1 MKFTQKQIILVA
13 GGIIILVAAFY
24 LLTIGIRPSSSTQ
37 KVTLTVWG
45 TDPKN
50 IFTDLGNA
58 YKVVNPNATIN
69 YVQLDPTTYDSKL
82 LQAFAAGTG
91 PDLFEIDNR
100 ALPKWLSVAAPIPAT
115 LATTFT
121 LGTLRADFPQAVEQD
136 FAPGGQV
143 YALPLDFD
151 TLALFYNKDL
161 FDSANIVYPPK
172 TWDDFQADV
181 LKLRVENSA
190 GQITKAAAALGGSGA
205 TIANAPD
212 IVFLMMLQNGTTM
225 ISSDGSSA
233 MFDNGGQSGAG
244 DPGLS
249 AFNFYLQFA
258 NSASPYYTWNDGM
271 GDAVQNFTAG
281 DAAMIFGYGADLPT
295 IKNKAPFLNFG
306 VAPVPQPASSTILVN
321 YPKYEGLAVSRAGQS
336 SLAWQ
341 FAIFAATDPNGSM
354 IYSKDTGLLPATLG
368 SIQANLNDPNYGVF
382 ASQALSAR
390 SWWEANEEQI
400 DGIMNSAIVSVLNGS
415 ADSSQALGIA
425 ANSVTTVMEG
435 R

>member
-1 MKFTQKQIILVA
+1 
-13 GGIIILVAAFY
+13 
-24 LLTIGIRPSSSTQ
+24 
-37 KVTLTVWG
+37 
-45 TDPKN
+45 
-50 IFTDLGNA
+50 
-58 YKVVNPNATIN
+58 
-69 YVQLDPTTYDSKL
+69 
-82 LQAFAAGTG
+82 
-91 PDLFEIDNR
+91 
-100 ALPKWLSVAAPIPAT
+100 
-115 LATTFT
+115 
-121 LGTLRADFPQAVEQD
+121 
-136 FAPGGQV
+136 
-143 YALPLDFD
+143 
-151 TLALFYNKDL
+151 
-161 FDSANIVYPPK
+161 
-172 TWDDFQADV
+172 
-181 LKLRVENSA
+181 
-190 GQITKAAAALGGSGA
+190 
-205 TIANAPD
+205 
-212 IVFLMMLQNGTTM
+212 
-225 ISSDGSSA
+225 
-233 MFDNGGQSGAG
+233 
-244 DPGLS
+244 
-249 AFNFYLQFA
+249 
-258 NSASPYYTWNDGM
+258 
-271 GDAVQNFTAG
+271 
-281 DAAMIFGYGADLPT
+281 MIFGYGADLPT